1 MPAGEWLLFLAC
13 AAAAEII
20 GAIAGFG
27 AATVLT
33 PLALLFMDA
42 KSAVA
47 VVAVFHVFGTA
58 SRLVFFGRHIDW
70 RIWAQFSL
78 TGIAASFA
86 GAHVAA
92 RLSTGTMEL
101 LLGMF
106 LLLYVAADT
115 LLPGRLRLP
124 ATPATLAGGGLATG
138 FVAGLIGTGGAIRS
152 ACLLAFGLPQA
163 VYLGTSA
170 ALALTVDATRLP
182 VYISEG
188 LIPTHMIPVLWSLL
202 PVAFAGAWLGQR
214 LVRRISA
221 AGFHRF
227 VLAMLALMGMKL
239 AWDGWRALA
248 ANGA

>member
-13 AAAAEII
+13 AACAEII

-47 VVAVFHVFGTA
+47 VVSVFHLFGTA

-70 RIWAQFSL
+70 RVWTRF
-78 TGIAASFA
+78 GIAGIIASFA
-86 GAHVAA
+86 GAHVSA
-92 RLSTGTMEL
+92 RLSTGAIEL
-101 LLGMF
+101 LLGVF
-106 LLLYVAADT
+106 LLLYVASDA

-124 ATPATLAGGGLATG
+124 AMPGTLIVGGLLTG

-188 LIPTHMIPVLWSLL
+188 LIPSSMIPVLWTLL
-202 PVAFAGAWLGQR
+202 PVAFAGAWIGQR

-221 AGFHRF
+221 VGFHRF
-227 VLAMLALMGMKL
+227 VLVMLALMGMKL

-248 ANGA
+248 AYAT